1 MGYTLACKD
10 FGLNCPYVAKAE
22 SEEQVMKDAGA
33 HAKSVHSYTDA
44 QLNDP
49 AFMEKAKRLTKK
61 D

>member
-10 FGLNCPYVAKAE
+10 FGMNCPYVAKAE
-22 SEEQVMKDAGA
+22 TEEQVIRDAGA
-33 HAKSVHSYTDA
+33 HAKQVHSYTDE

-49 AFMEKAKRLTKK
+49 AFMAKAKSLTKR

>member
-10 FGLNCPYVAKAE
+10 FGLSCPYVAKAE
-22 SEEQVMKDAGA
+22 TEEQLMKDAGA
-33 HAKSVHSYTDA
+33 HVKQVHNYTDE

-49 AFMEKAKRLTKK
+49 AFMDKAKRLTKR